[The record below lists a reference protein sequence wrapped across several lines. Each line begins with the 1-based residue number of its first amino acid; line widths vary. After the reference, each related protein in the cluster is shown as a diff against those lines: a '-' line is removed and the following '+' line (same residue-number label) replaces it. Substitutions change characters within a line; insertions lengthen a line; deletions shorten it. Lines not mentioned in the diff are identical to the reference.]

1 MFLFSSS
8 NFLLVKRRA
17 IGSCL
22 MAFALLA
29 TIYPAH
35 ASPYDNAMTRTVY
48 HVFSGDVNGDG
59 TPDILVKADFKI
71 IMLPLDDDGLFPL
84 PIPAP
89 SPTFVLLS
97 QSDGS
102 YVLTAKPDASIVNSA
117 VWQANSHD
125 VIVGD
130 VLGNGAGSILVKTRT
145 PGQPSFVVA
154 MSSSTGALQLVQVL
168 TTANIGIDL
177 GAAGTTVT
185 FQDQNGDGRTDLVV
199 SVNGRVSS
207 VLVADA
213 SGTFHV
219 NDPSSTAAS
228 ARAVWNGM
236 LNALSTGDTTTAV
249 TYIIDGS
256 KDKYTQAF
264 TDLGPDVAQFA
275 SSFGSID
282 FVHVSS
288 NYIIGVVTENY
299 AGQTTM
305 GYINFILSPDGWS
318 IEEF

>member
-1 MFLFSSS
+1 MFLSLSPIFF
-8 NFLLVKRRA
+8 NLKRRA

-22 MAFALLA
+22 MALTLLA

-35 ASPYDNAMTRTVY
+35 ASPYDNAMARTVY
-48 HVFSGDVNGDG
+48 HAFSGDVNGDG
-59 TPDILVKADFKI
+59 YPDILLKADYKI

-117 VWQANSHD
+117 VWQANSYD
-125 VIVGD
+125 LILGD
-130 VLGNGAGSILVKTRT
+130 VLGNGAGSILIKTRT

-177 GAAGTTVT
+177 GAAGTTVA

-199 SVNGRVSS
+199 SVNNRLTSI
-207 VLVADA
+207 LLADA
-213 SGTFHV
+213 NGDFAKNSTS
-219 NDPSSTAAS
+219 NDTATI
-228 ARAVWNGM
+228 RAVWSGM
-236 LNALSTGDTTTAV
+236 LNALSNGDTTTALS
-249 TYIIDGS
+249 YINDES
-256 KDKYTQAF
+256 KDSYAQIF
-264 TDLGPDVAQFA
+264 SDLGSNVQQLP
-275 SSFGSID
+275 SSLSNFN
-282 FVHVSS
+282 FVTVTSTYATAVVSQS
-288 NYIIGVVTENY
+288 YG
-299 AGQTTM
+299 GQNTM
-305 GYINFILSPDGWS
+305 GFVNFMLGAGGWN
-318 IEEF
+318 IVGF